1 MLVLDQKLVLE
12 YMLLVLILAISLV
25 LLVLLDHMLNI
36 QDLLLL
42 ASELVWLFPAS
53 FWVGKPAFAH
63 MLA

>member
-53 FWVGKPAFAH
+53 FWVGKPTFAH